1 MHCVYFPTNDIAMN
15 MASKHPRL
23 AQAAAPSKLA
33 SYLPLRTV
41 RVREA
46 VSVVQA
52 IGRAPN
58 LASLAK
64 MAALSAECMRLVTPL
79 IPAPMRS
86 GVQSGPLTRVRPE
99 PESVDATRGE
109 HTQWCLLAANSAVA
123 AKLRQLAPALA
134 AHLRTHGH
142 DVQDIRIK
150 ITMRPS
156 R

>member
-15 MASKHPRL
+15 MASKHPKL
-23 AQAAAPSKLA
+23 AQTAAPNKLA

-64 MAALSAECMRLVTPL
+64 MAALSAECLRLVTPL

-86 GVQSGPLTRVRPE
+86 GVQSGPLTLIQPL
-99 PESVDATRGE
+99 PATADSAHS
-109 HTQWCLLAANSAVA
+109 HTEWCLLAANSAVA

-142 DVQDIRIK
+142 DVQYIRIK